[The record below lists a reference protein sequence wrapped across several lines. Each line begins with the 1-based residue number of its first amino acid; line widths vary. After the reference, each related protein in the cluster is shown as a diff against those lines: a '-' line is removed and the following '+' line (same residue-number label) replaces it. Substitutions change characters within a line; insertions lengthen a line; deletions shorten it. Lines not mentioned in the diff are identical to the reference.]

1 MKLYLDLIFFLNF
14 GFDFLLL
21 YAVKKILKR
30 PTKLYRLIL
39 SSLFGGVSIFVL
51 FLPMNTITLFLFKVV
66 LSILM
71 VLIAFSFKNLRFF
84 IKNIGYLYLV
94 SIVMGGALY
103 FINVQFSYKQE
114 GILFYHNGMSINVF
128 ILLMITP
135 LILYTYSKE
144 MRTYKAKYST
154 LYEMEVILK
163 NHQKLKLTAFLDT
176 GNRLRDPYLR
186 RPIIIINDILK
197 VKEENYILV
206 PFRTIGGQD
215 YLKCFE
221 VDCVK
226 INGATIKKVLLGIS
240 KEKVKMEGVDCIIGT
255 NLLEEEAY
263 A

>member
-1 MKLYLDLIFFLNF
+1 
-14 GFDFLLL
+14 
-21 YAVKKILKR
+21 
-30 PTKLYRLIL
+30 
-39 SSLFGGVSIFVL
+39 
-51 FLPMNTITLFLFKVV
+51 
-66 LSILM
+66 
-71 VLIAFSFKNLRFF
+71 
-84 IKNIGYLYLV
+84 
-94 SIVMGGALY
+94 MGGALY